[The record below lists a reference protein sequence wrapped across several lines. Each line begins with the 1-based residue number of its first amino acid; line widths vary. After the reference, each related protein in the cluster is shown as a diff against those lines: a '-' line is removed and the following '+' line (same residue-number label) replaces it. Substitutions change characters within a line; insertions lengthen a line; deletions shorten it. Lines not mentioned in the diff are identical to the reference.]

1 MTNIKIGVT
10 LFYKVSIMNDL
21 KFEKKMAL
29 INFWSLMDLAE
40 DMAVSIKT
48 VEHKSIKN
56 FDDRQALIAFKYL
69 LRTFGGRAR
78 ALYELN
84 KMDDDTVEDKF
95 INEYVKYYIQANND
109 RQALICRF
117 MACQTGIRPKDKKT
131 FNDKY
136 SLNYGTNFEYI
147 DKVVN
152 TNFELPLAFSRP
164 INTEYIDKVVNT
176 NFVEQAQKNNPVVMP
191 VYRSKLMTV
200 KDRPIKRYYK
210 GLKLTNPV
218 KAKTIYKN
226 YPVDDSYL
234 FELLDSI
241 NFDNINND
249 YIIGL
254 LNLLTD
260 KDYTINTIGLKI
272 VITKYLMTLN
282 SLKDLK
288 VIQVKNSYLNDDF
301 SFLSYKNDKQVNQTK
316 LYYYSQK
323 NDIIVFNTLFD
334 DRINSIILFD
344 STKYSYDD
352 IYYTVH
358 NKTVND
364 KIKAINNDIKHI
376 EVNKNSY
383 QYDDKEF
390 KLYQYIIDLINVL
403 KNFDNT
409 YNDIIINQI
418 DITNNNYFEYLN
430 IIKSEYLHF
439 YDRPKLWDKYCF
451 ILEYLKN
458 DDIFKANDIRPNK
471 EKTTLINEFLNYDSK
486 DKVIIKSK
494 VNNTLF
500 NYNEYLKQAYKLT
513 GYTKYLFSKKTK
525 ANPELLRILK
535 DSY

>member
-1 MTNIKIGVT
+1 
-10 LFYKVSIMNDL
+10 MNNL
-21 KFEKKMAL
+21 KFDEKMAL

-40 DMAVSIKT
+40 DLAVSIGT

-56 FDDRQALIAFKYL
+56 FDDRQALTAFKYL

-84 KMDDDTVEDKF
+84 KMNDDTVEDKF

-117 MACQTGIRPKDKKT
+117 MACQTGIRPKNKKT
-131 FNDKY
+131 FSEKY
-136 SLNYGTNFEYI
+136 PLNYSIDFGYI
-147 DKVVN
+147 DKK
-152 TNFELPLAFSRP
+152 
-164 INTEYIDKVVNT
+164 INTD
-176 NFVEQAQKNNPVVMP
+176 FVEQARKNNPVVMP

-218 KAKTIYKN
+218 KAKTEYKN
-226 YPVDDSYL
+226 YPIDDSYL
-234 FELLDSI
+234 FELLDGI

-316 LYYYSQK
+316 LYYYNQK

-344 STKYSYDD
+344 STKYSYDG

-358 NKTVND
+358 NKTVNN

-390 KLYQYIIDLINVL
+390 KFYQYIIDLINVL
-403 KNFDNT
+403 KNFDNS
-409 YNDIIINQI
+409 YNDIVINQI
-418 DITNNNYFEYLN
+418 DITSNNYFEYLN

-513 GYTKYLFSKKTK
+513 GYIKYLFSKKTK